1 MQCPH
6 CLCEFDAK
14 PHVFALGQDPDGTW
28 QVSSI
33 RCPTCDRLIVD
44 FCTAEGQVYPGRPA
58 LFNRPRLS
66 EDVPSDLAA
75 EYHTAAT
82 VIPYSP
88 EASAAISRRLLH
100 AFLAEYVG
108 AGEGTLAEQIATAR
122 TSCALPPYLRDSLD
136 TLTRVAR
143 LDANEAKSTHPEAL
157 VPTEPG
163 EPEWL
168 LDVLDQ
174 FFDLYFVQPARMQ
187 RKRARLEERV
197 GPLVAIPEAEP
208 QTLGEP
214 EAESGE
220 SAEPAEGE
228 EPGAHEAADGA
239 AADGAAAAEDAT
251 AEDRQADSRPAE
263 GQTKEDQRT
272 ANTEETEAH
281 APGEVSGE
289 APVSQPEGESS
300 AGQPKPDSSERS
312 WLRFK
317 GR

>member
-28 QVSSI
+28 QVSSA

-44 FCTAEGQVYPGRPA
+44 FCTAEGQVYPGRPT
-58 LFNRPRLS
+58 LFGRPRLS
-66 EDVPSDLAA
+66 EDVPSHLAA

-82 VIPYSP
+82 ILPYSP

-100 AFLAEYVG
+100 AFLTEYVG
-108 AGEGTLAEQIATAR
+108 AGEGTLAEQIATAT
-122 TSCALPPYLRDSLD
+122 TSCALPPYLQDALG
-136 TLTRVAR
+136 TLARVAG
-143 LDANEAKSTHPEAL
+143 LDANEAKSTRPEAL
-157 VPTEPG
+157 APTEPG

-174 FFDLYFVQPARMQ
+174 LFDLYFVQPARMQ

-197 GPLVAIPEAEP
+197 GPLVQLPEAVPEAEP
-208 QTLGEP
+208 QALDET
-214 EAESGE
+214 EAEPADT
-220 SAEPAEGE
+220 AEPAEGQE
-228 EPGAHEAADGA
+228 LGARE
-239 AADGAAAAEDAT
+239 AAAEAAT
-251 AEDRQADSRPAE
+251 AEDEQTDSLRADDQTDEDRQL
-263 GQTKEDQRT
+263 T
-272 ANTEETEAH
+272 NTEETEAH
-281 APGEVSGE
+281 APDGAGVSGE
-289 APVSQPEGESS
+289 APAPQSGQESS
-300 AGQPKPDSSERS
+300 AGQPKPDSSERGG